1 MRLCSIKNIVFS
13 IYAAGVFLDHLT
25 TNIGMNVFGL
35 RESNIFTRFL
45 IENGLWLYVDI
56 LLFISFV
63 LIISLFN
70 DEVTDK
76 INRVV
81 LVFPFIS
88 GFIRAM
94 AGMWNIVILLHL

>member
-1 MRLCSIKNIVFS
+1 M
-13 IYAAGVFLDHLT
+13 
-25 TNIGMNVFGL
+25 